1 VEVETLNYQEKKKRP
16 LRRITRNKEMAATN
30 ILTCTNKG
38 CYSQDYHKL
47 DVESNDVVCVDCG
60 QTVDINP
67 YMKKIMKD
75 SGQVFKR
82 AKSTKEVT
90 CKQCKVADVPVLLD
104 YGVDTFE
111 VVCNHCGTMNQHL
124 TNFFIEPL
132 KMNPQ
137 VERHEVTVAE
147 NPETG
152 EDTVVLASGQPL
164 PWNDPNRS
172 EAPTPEQRKSDEK
185 VREEALRKA
194 ASQARRRRYEEQQAA
209 AIAAVAPPP
218 AQPKV
223 RGAAKRVAPANA
235 QDMLSRAG
243 LNYTGDLE
251 ADDEPPARRI
261 IKQPKARKGGPSTAA
276 EMLEQAGFGLAVL
289 EEEDYA

>member
-1 VEVETLNYQEKKKRP
+1 
-16 LRRITRNKEMAATN
+16 MAATN

-60 QTVDINP
+60 QTVDVSP

-75 SGQVFKR
+75 SGQVFKK

-90 CKQCKVADVPVLLD
+90 CRKCGVADVPVLLD
-104 YGVDTFE
+104 YGLDTYE
-111 VVCNHCGTMNQHL
+111 AVCNHCGVLNQHL

-137 VERHEVTVAE
+137 VERLEVVVDEDEEGVA
-147 NPETG
+147 
-152 EDTVVLASGQPL
+152 TVVLATGGPL
-164 PWNDPNRS
+164 PWNDPNR
-172 EAPTPEQRKSDEK
+172 AAAATPAEKKADEK

-194 ASQARRRRYEEQQAA
+194 ASRARRARYEEQQAA
-209 AIAAVAPPP
+209 AIAAVTPPPP
-218 AQPKV
+218 APKA
-223 RGAAKRVAPANA
+223 RGAARRAAPANA
-235 QDMLSRAG
+235 QEMLARAG
-243 LNYTGDLE
+243 LNYTGDQD

-261 IKQPKARKGGPSTAA
+261 IKQPKARKGGPATAA
-276 EMLEQAGFGLAVL
+276 DMLEQAGFSLAVP
-289 EEEDYA
+289 EEEDFVNEGT